1 MYQFSYA
8 EIMEEG
14 VAVSKDR
21 ERQVLDRSI
30 ALLKAAMTS
39 DGGNQSRQAI
49 EAIYFTRR
57 VWLRFIEDLGDP
69 ENQLEA
75 ELRANLI
82 SIAIWILKEV
92 EKIRKRE
99 SSNFQ
104 GIIDITTIGAGGGS
118 IASVTPS
125 GALKVGPQSAGADPG
140 PASYGKG
147 GEMPTVTDANLV
159 LGRLPETLAG
169 GALALDTEAAREAV
183 RQHIAGPLG
192 LSIEEAAMGIIRIV
206 DEHMLGALRVV
217 SVQRGQVRCI
227 VR

>member
-30 ALLKAAMTS
+30 ALLKAAMAS
-39 DGGNQSRQAI
+39 DGGNQGREAV

-57 VWLRFIEDLGDP
+57 VWIRFIEDLGDS

-104 GIIDITTIGAGGGS
+104 GIIDITTI
-118 IASVTPS
+118 I
-125 GALKVGPQSAGADPG
+125 KD
-140 PASYGKG
+140 
-147 GEMPTVTDANLV
+147 
-159 LGRLPETLAG
+159 
-169 GALALDTEAAREAV
+169 
-183 RQHIAGPLG
+183 
-192 LSIEEAAMGIIRIV
+192 GI
-206 DEHMLGALRVV
+206 
-217 SVQRGQVRCI
+217 Q
-227 VR
+227 